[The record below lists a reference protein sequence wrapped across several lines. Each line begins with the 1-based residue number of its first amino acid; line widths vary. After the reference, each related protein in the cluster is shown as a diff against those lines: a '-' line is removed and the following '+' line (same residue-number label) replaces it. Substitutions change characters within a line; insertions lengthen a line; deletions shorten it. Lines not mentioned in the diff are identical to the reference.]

1 MMDESNSRPRCESL
15 DLFGTDDGEISQVEV
30 ESRPQ
35 LRKAIGGL
43 GFFCLAFGSMI
54 GVGWI
59 TTLDDWFRNAG
70 PGGAM
75 IAFLAGGLL
84 MLLIGLCYAELTP
97 MLPVTGGEVAYAYK
111 AHGTGAAFLVGW
123 FLAFGYLAISA
134 FEAVSVG
141 MVLSYLFPGLNAWPL
156 YQIQGWTLYLPHLG
170 LGLGFTM
177 LIMWANYRG
186 VAVAMGVQV
195 LLTGLLLVCA
205 ALFVVAGLLYGD
217 AGNLQ
222 PAIGGLEGIAG
233 GGTWKGILAVFV
245 TVPFWFVGFDTIPQA
260 AEERAEGQLVRRLGF
275 YILLAIVASVLFY
288 VLVMLA
294 AGMAAPWQETIKA
307 KDLPTAHAFQSA
319 FDSPLLANLVLT
331 AGLIGLLT
339 SWNGFFLAGTR
350 VLFALGRG
358 QIIDS
363 RFGQV
368 HPRYGT
374 PTRAILFSGLVTAL
388 AACLGRGALLA
399 FIDVGSFCITV
410 AFLGVALSLLRLRWT
425 SPDLARPY
433 RLRAG
438 LLVAGLAAAGSLFIL
453 LVQVIPQSPA
463 RLNWP
468 MDWAILL
475 ALCTCG
481 VVFWLVGQRQR
492 SRTDEQ
498 QRGRLIL
505 DQE

>member
-1 MMDESNSRPRCESL
+1 MEFLPRAGNQNENLMTAHDTETRPR
-15 DLFGTDDGEISQVEV
+15 
-30 ESRPQ
+30 

-59 TTLDDWFRNAG
+59 TALDDWFKNAG

-75 IAFLAGGLL
+75 VAFVAGGLL

-141 MVLSYLFPGLNAWPL
+141 MVLAYLFPVLNAWPL
-156 YQIQGWTLYLPHLG
+156 YEIQGSILYLPHLL
-170 LGLGFTM
+170 LGLGFTV
-177 LIMWANYRG
+177 LIMWINYRG

-195 LLTGLLLVCA
+195 LLTGLLLVCT
-205 ALFVVAGLLYGD
+205 ALFVAAGVIYGE
-217 AGNLQ
+217 AGNLK
-222 PAIGGLEGIAG
+222 PALGGLEEMAP
-233 GGTWKGILAVFV
+233 GGTWKGILVVFV

-260 AEERAEGQLVRRLGF
+260 AEERAEGQLVRRLGL
-275 YILLAIVASVLFY
+275 YILLAIIASVLFY

-294 AGMAAPWQETIKA
+294 AGMAAPWQETVKVE
-307 KDLPTAHAFQSA
+307 DLPTAHAFESA
-319 FDSPLLANLVLT
+319 FESPLLSNLVLT

-358 QIIDS
+358 RIIDR
-363 RFGQV
+363 RFGRV
-368 HPRYGT
+368 DPRFGT
-374 PTRAILFSGLVTAL
+374 PTRAILLSGLVTAL

-399 FIDVGSFCITV
+399 FIDVGSFCISV
-410 AFLGVALSLLRLRWT
+410 AFLGVALSLLRLRRT
-425 SPDLARPY
+425 SPELSRPY

-438 LLVAGLAAAGSLFIL
+438 PLVAGLAAAGSLFIL
-453 LVQVIPQSPA
+453 VVQVIPQSPA
-463 RLNWP
+463 QLDWP
-468 MDWAILL
+468 LDWVILL
-475 ALCTCG
+475 ALCLCG
-481 VVFWLVGQRQR
+481 LLFWMLGATQRRQ
-492 SRTDEQ
+492 TDEP
-498 QRGRLIL
+498 QRAALIL
-505 DQE
+505 DEE

>member
-1 MMDESNSRPRCESL
+1 MVFPPGAGHRNEKLMTAHDAETRPR
-15 DLFGTDDGEISQVEV
+15 
-30 ESRPQ
+30 

-59 TTLDDWFRNAG
+59 TTLDDWFKNAG

-75 IAFLAGGLL
+75 VAFVAGGLL

-141 MVLSYLFPGLNAWPL
+141 MVLAFLFPALNAWPL
-156 YQIQGWTLYLPHLG
+156 YEVQGSTLYLPHLL
-170 LGLGFTM
+170 LGLGFTV
-177 LIMWANYRG
+177 LIMWINYRG
-186 VAVAMGVQV
+186 VAIAMRVQV
-195 LLTGLLLVCA
+195 LLTGLLLACT
-205 ALFVVAGLLYGD
+205 ALFVAAGLLYGEV
-217 AGNLQ
+217 GNLE
-222 PAIGGLEGIAG
+222 PAFGGLEEMAP
-233 GGTWKGILAVFV
+233 GGTWKGILVVFV

-260 AEERAEGQLVRRLGF
+260 AEERAEGQLVRRLGI

-294 AGMAAPWQETIKA
+294 AGMAAPWQETVKVE
-307 KDLPTAHAFQSA
+307 DLPTAHAFESA
-319 FDSPLLANLVLT
+319 FESPLLANLVLT

-358 QIIDS
+358 QIIDG
-363 RFGQV
+363 RFGQA
-368 HPRYGT
+368 HPLYGT

-399 FIDVGSFCITV
+399 FVDVGSFCITI
-410 AFLGVALSLLRLRWT
+410 AFLGVALSLLRLRRT
-425 SPDLARPY
+425 APDVPRPY
-433 RLRAG
+433 RVKG
-438 LLVAGLAAAGSLFIL
+438 GPLVAGLAAAGSLFIL

-463 RLNWP
+463 QLDWP
-468 MDWAILL
+468 LDWAILL
-475 ALCTCG
+475 ALCICG
-481 VVFWLVGQRQR
+481 LLFWMLGATQRRQ
-492 SRTDEQ
+492 TDEP
-498 QRGRLIL
+498 QRAGLIL
-505 DQE
+505 DEE